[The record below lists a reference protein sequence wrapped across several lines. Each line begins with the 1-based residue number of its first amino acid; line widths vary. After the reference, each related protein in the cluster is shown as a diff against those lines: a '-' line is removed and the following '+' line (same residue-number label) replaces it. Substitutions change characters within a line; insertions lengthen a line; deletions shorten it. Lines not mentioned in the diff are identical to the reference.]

1 MIKCRLGG
9 AYCRSAGRDSCCDT
23 GHGSSVMAVSTE
35 SEGPFLVVP
44 SPEPPPPHKQWGP
57 RTYGY
62 ILKEAFDFH
71 VTLT

>member
-9 AYCRSAGRDSCCDT
+9 AHCRSAGRDSCCDT

-44 SPEPPPPHKQWGP
+44 SPEPPPPPTSNGDRVHMVI
-57 RTYGY
+57 Y
-62 ILKEAFDFH
+62 
-71 VTLT
+71 